1 MPQRKGASELRNNK
15 RNHFAAFE
23 AGEQPQ
29 RDSHRWVKVRT
40 GDPGGQVD
48 RHGDAQTPDDAD
60 FPLSEAGS
68 RDLERS
74 HAPNAE
80 KINNPVPRNSA
91 MHWPFKV
98 DVWLIIES

>member
-1 MPQRKGASELRNNK
+1 MKAISFRTGPAKK
-15 RNHFAAFE
+15 Y
-23 AGEQPQ
+23 AGFQ

-80 KINNPVPRNSA
+80 KDQQPGTEELCDA
-91 MHWPFKV
+91 LAF
-98 DVWLIIES
+98 